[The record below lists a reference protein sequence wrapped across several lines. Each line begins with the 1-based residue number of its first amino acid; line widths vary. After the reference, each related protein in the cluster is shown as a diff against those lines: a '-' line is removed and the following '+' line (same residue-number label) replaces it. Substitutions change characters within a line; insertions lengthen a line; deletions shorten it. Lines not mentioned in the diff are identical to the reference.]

1 MIPVLFALGKLFEK
15 STAYVVC
22 ISNKKN
28 PTIAEVNIFLVILNG
43 SSGMYIS
50 WKLQLNTNHGQKN
63 GLCGYSIGI
72 CNPFTH

>member
-22 ISNKKN
+22 ISNKK
-28 PTIAEVNIFLVILNG
+28 ILAEVNIFLVILNG

-63 GLCGYSIGI
+63 GLYGYSIGI

>member
-1 MIPVLFALGKLFEK
+1 MTQKCPSFDEILSASAVHMIPVLFALGKLFEK

-50 WKLQLNTNHGQKN
+50 
-63 GLCGYSIGI
+63 
-72 CNPFTH
+72 